1 MKTYAEM
8 SKEELLKEKES
19 LEQQFKEVESKGL
32 NLNMAR
38 GKPSEAQLNLSLI
51 NIGRCRR
58 SDACRTTRVAYR

>member
-1 MKTYAEM
+1 MRTYAEM

-38 GKPSEAQLNLSLI
+38 GKPSEAQLNLSNGLMDVL
-51 NIGRCRR
+51 N
-58 SDACRTTRVAYR
+58 SDSYFND